1 MNFKSQYIFKNP
13 QQNSIQFWCPLLI
26 NHVYRLENGRKSHRD
41 YINVL
46 PNSLQYISTKNSFE
60 INVSYTLPLVNP
72 RNNSTKGTTALILG
86 KFCWVA
92 PLTNRV
98 TTKGAP
104 LMYCQDNAE
113 RECHLQ
119 RCQIY
124 GTAVS

>member
-1 MNFKSQYIFKNP
+1 MSSLN
-13 QQNSIQFWCPLLI
+13 

-86 KFCWVA
+86 KFC
-92 PLTNRV
+92 
-98 TTKGAP
+98 
-104 LMYCQDNAE
+104 
-113 RECHLQ
+113 
-119 RCQIY
+119 
-124 GTAVS
+124 